1 MRIGRLSLDFLG
13 PIPLRELLI
22 EVSEIKPGRRVQLSE
37 ARMTVDGRVAVTA
50 RAWHIATDE
59 TPPSSGVEQI
69 APPLLPSA
77 PTAQEFFPGLENWG
91 YGRSIEWRFTSGSF
105 DTLGAADVW
114 TRVRLPLVEGQALS
128 GQDRALIAADSA
140 NGLSL
145 SLPLEQWLSIPPSMT
160 ATLLR
165 PPIGDWVH
173 MRCRTHLAVDGV
185 GLAHADMFDADGFV
199 GEVAQPLLVQEREP
213 RTKIAHTSQDP

>member
-1 MRIGRLSLDFLG
+1 MRIGRLTLDFLG
-13 PIPLRELLI
+13 PIPLRELFI
-22 EVSEIKPGRRVQLSE
+22 EVSAIKPGRRVQLSE

-50 RAWHIATDE
+50 RAWHIATGE

-69 APPLLPSA
+69 APPPLPST

-91 YGRSIEWRFTSGSF
+91 YGRSIEWRFTSGAF
-105 DTLGAADVW
+105 DTLGGADVW
-114 TRVRLPLVEGQALS
+114 TRVRLPLVEGQALT
-128 GQDRALIAADSA
+128 GQDRMLIAADSA

-165 PPIGDWVH
+165 SPLGDWVH
-173 MRCRTHLAVDGV
+173 MRCRTHLSVDGV

-199 GEVAQPLLVQEREP
+199 GEVAQPLLVQKREP
-213 RTKIAHTSQDP
+213 RTKIARTPQDP